1 MRAQLSPTDL
11 TRALLDPAGT
21 FDGPGEVLKSAGLSR
36 DRKLEI
42 LCLWAYDAAE
52 LAVAEEEGMGG
63 GEPSQLDAVMSA
75 LNDLTGGYDSEHGAP
90 TKHRGFCFSAK
101 RGGAGSSGGG

>member
-1 MRAQLSPTDL
+1 MSAQDSPADL
-11 TRALLDPAGT
+11 TRALLDPSGT
-21 FDGPGEVLKSAGLSR
+21 FDSPEELLKSLALSK
-36 DRKLEI
+36 DRKVEI

-63 GEPSQLDAVMSA
+63 GEISQLDAVMSA
-75 LNDLTGGYDSEHGAP
+75 LDGLAGGYDSERVAP

-101 RGGAGSSGGG
+101 PAGGGAAA

>member
-1 MRAQLSPTDL
+1 MSAHVSPTDL
-11 TRALLDPAGT
+11 TRALLDPSGT
-21 FDGPGEVLKSAGLSR
+21 FNSPEELLKSGALSK

-63 GEPSQLDAVMSA
+63 GELSQLDAVMSA
-75 LNDLTGGYDSEHGAP
+75 LDGLTGGYDSERVAP
-90 TKHRGFCFSAK
+90 TKHRGFCFSARR
-101 RGGAGSSGGG
+101 RGSDAAA